1 MKIIIVDDHPL
12 VRQGL
17 NAVISNENDM
27 VIAGEASNARE
38 AIDLIHSLKPD
49 IALIDLRLAD
59 SSGLDVIK
67 TCKVKVPECKYVV
80 LTSSANKDDFRNA
93 DQIGVDGYILKDAYP
108 EELISAIRIIHR
120 GRKYYDPFII
130 EFIMKKDSNDP
141 LQQLTLRERDVLIT
155 LSEGLS
161 NKEIA
166 KKLIITEFTVKKH
179 VSQILAKLE
188 LADRTQAALY
198 ARDHALSNDRMER
211 SGLNCL
217 LK

>member
-17 NAVISNENDM
+17 NAVISTENDM
-27 VIAGEASNARE
+27 VVAGEASNAEE
-38 AIDLIHSLKPD
+38 AIELIRSLQPD
-49 IALIDLRLAD
+49 MALIDLRLAD

-67 TCKVKVPECKYVV
+67 KCKEMVPQCKYVV
-80 LTSSANKDDFRNA
+80 LTSSVNKEDFRNA
-93 DQIGVDGYILKDAYP
+93 DQIGVDGYILKEAFP
-108 EELISAIRIIHR
+108 EELISAMRLIHR
-120 GRKYYDPFII
+120 GRKYYDPLAI
-130 EFIMKKDSNDP
+130 EFMMKNQSNDTIN
-141 LQQLTLRERDVLIT
+141 QLTSRELDVLLT

-179 VSQILAKLE
+179 ISQILAKLE

-198 ARDHALSNDRMER
+198 ARDH
-211 SGLNCL
+211 GLCNSR
-217 LK
+217 